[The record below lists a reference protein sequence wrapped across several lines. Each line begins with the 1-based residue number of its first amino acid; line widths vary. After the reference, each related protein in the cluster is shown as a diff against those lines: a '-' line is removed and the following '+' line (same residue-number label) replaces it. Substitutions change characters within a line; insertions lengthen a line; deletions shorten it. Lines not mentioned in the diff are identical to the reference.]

1 MGDTKIVYDE
11 KLGITT
17 FKREICA
24 ELGETLKKGRTKM
37 FQIITTN
44 SV

>member
-11 KLGITT
+11 KFGIAT

-24 ELGETLKKGRTKM
+24 EGSIYGKKTGR
-37 FQIITTN
+37 
-44 SV
+44 